1 MFQEILAENG
11 TKFVV
16 AAVVVLLG
24 LLCLALVL
32 WIVRGRPSSPFIR
45 GGRNRTPR
53 LAVLDAAAIDTRRRL
68 VLVRRDDVEHLI
80 LIGGPTDVV
89 VETRIASQASTA
101 EPAETPVQTADRVA
115 HIPQDAGSRLPET
128 APAARQ
134 TVADAA
140 AVAGASP
147 IGERR
152 AVHQPAAAP
161 DGVSAMGK
169 VLYAGDE
176 GAVRTVPARAHPQ
189 AVTAAQQT
197 TPATATQQAQ
207 IGVQRSPE
215 RRAEDVLDQN
225 RQRVLATQ
233 PGGPQALAIG
243 GQQAQVTAGQSIQ
256 RPVATAALARPVAK
270 PVANVAD
277 NPALVSEFEKFLE
290 AEIAASPAGAARP
303 AAQPTL
309 AVAQTPDLA
318 RQGVPQGSALV
329 GVQAANQGAGVTLT
343 PGKTREETEAEMA
356 RLLGEIAANRKA

>member
-128 APAARQ
+128 AARQ

-152 AVHQPAAAP
+152 TIHQPAAVP

-169 VLYAGDE
+169 VLYTGDE

-207 IGVQRSPE
+207 IGEQRSPE

-233 PGGPQALAIG
+233 PGGPQALATG
-243 GQQAQVTAGQSIQ
+243 GQQAQVTAGQPVQ

-277 NPALVSEFEKFLE
+277 NPTLVSEFEKFLE
-290 AEIAASPAGAARP
+290 AEIAASPAGGARP
-303 AAQPTL
+303 ASQPTL

-318 RQGVPQGSALV
+318 RQGVPQGSALG